1 MWYECE
7 SEGGA
12 ATVAALEKMS
22 ALTAHD
28 DKLGA
33 AVSAAEAEL
42 KISLFAAAS
51 NDPML
56 DSQHHYDVANLFGAW
71 NHTTGSPDVV
81 VQVLDTGIDTAH
93 PDLQQNIWQNPGEIC
108 GNGIDDDGNGYVDDC
123 NGYNHAD
130 DTGNDLLGGH
140 WHGSHCGGTI
150 AADTN
155 NGIGV
160 AGVAGGNGSPDSGA
174 RLMISLGFGDSNTGG
189 FAEALVY
196 GADNGAQISSNS
208 WGYTAPDVYEQAV
221 LDAIDYYNDMGGI
234 VVFAAGNS
242 NSEACYY
249 PGCYD
254 GVVGVAALD
263 NGGTRA
269 SFSNYGEW
277 IDISAPG
284 VDVMSTMTDEGYG
297 TASGT
302 SMACPHVAGILALGK
317 SANPNASKAELLH
330 CLYDTAADITSEN
343 TPAMEG
349 KLGSGLVDA
358 EAFVDCAVEG
368 APTAAPTITKVPT
381 SAAPS
386 MKPTTSMAPTENRL
400 RLHIEIQTDN
410 YPQETTWTLELI
422 EGDADECDWPGEKAG
437 GPFNSDEPY
446 IQQEVAL
453 PRGACTY
460 RWAIYD
466 AWGDGNCCAFGEG
479 WYKLRID
486 GEVSRPRGTTRAPP

>member
-1 MWYECE
+1 MGDHVPATANVPGAFTTHTASRSASALTMNRAGLDMWYECE

-28 DKLGA
+28 DTLGA

-56 DSQHHYDVANLFGAW
+56 DSQPHYDVANLFGAW

-81 VQVLDTGIDTAH
+81 VQVLDTGIDTDH

-108 GNGIDDDGNGYVDDC
+108 GNGVDDDGNGYVDDC

-208 WGYTAPDVYEQAV
+208 WGSPRPTSTSRRCSTPSTTTMTWAV
-221 LDAIDYYNDMGGI
+221 LWFSPRATATPRRATTP
-234 VVFAAGNS
+234 AA
-242 NSEACYY
+242 
-249 PGCYD
+249 
-254 GVVGVAALD
+254 
-263 NGGTRA
+263 T
-269 SFSNYGEW
+269 
-277 IDISAPG
+277 
-284 VDVMSTMTDEGYG
+284 
-297 TASGT
+297 TAS
-302 SMACPHVAGILALGK
+302 
-317 SANPNASKAELLH
+317 SASLH
-330 CLYDTAADITSEN
+330 
-343 TPAMEG
+343 
-349 KLGSGLVDA
+349 
-358 EAFVDCAVEG
+358 
-368 APTAAPTITKVPT
+368 
-381 SAAPS
+381 
-386 MKPTTSMAPTENRL
+386 
-400 RLHIEIQTDN
+400 
-410 YPQETTWTLELI
+410 
-422 EGDADECDWPGEKAG
+422 
-437 GPFNSDEPY
+437 
-446 IQQEVAL
+446 
-453 PRGACTY
+453 
-460 RWAIYD
+460 
-466 AWGDGNCCAFGEG
+466 
-479 WYKLRID
+479 
-486 GEVSRPRGTTRAPP
+486 